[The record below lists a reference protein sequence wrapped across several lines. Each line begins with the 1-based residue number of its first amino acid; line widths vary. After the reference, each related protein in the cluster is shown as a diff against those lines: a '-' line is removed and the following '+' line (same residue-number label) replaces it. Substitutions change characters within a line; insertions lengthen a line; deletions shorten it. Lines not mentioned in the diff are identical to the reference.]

1 MTEKRTPSAVD
12 AVAEEY
18 VDRSLALSHSLALY
32 LGIDGAKGF
41 DDFSPAGLAAHH
53 ELTVETLAKLD
64 EVEASADLDDIDR
77 VTIDA
82 MRDRLGVDRDLY
94 DAGFIHASLN
104 VIASPVQDMRDIFDL
119 MPTATVADWET
130 VDETLAAIPA
140 SVTGYEESLALA
152 KDRGQVAARIQI
164 EKVIDQVQAIAG
176 DESPYLT
183 VIAGADDVAEVPQ
196 TLRDDLA
203 SHAEAARTA
212 FAGLA
217 DFLASELLPVAPENE
232 AAGRAAY
239 ALHSRDFLGA
249 EIDFD
254 ETYAWG
260 LAELERIDAEQR
272 RVAEQ
277 IMPGVDLFDVMKALD
292 KDPERMLV
300 GKEALREWMQGVAD
314 EAIAELGKTHFDI
327 PEPVRT
333 IECMIAPSS
342 TGGIYYT
349 GPTDDFSRPG
359 RMWWSV
365 PEGVTEF
372 ATWQEKTTV
381 YHEGVPGH
389 HLQVGQATYVSDTL
403 NRWRRLMCWVSG
415 HGEGWALY
423 AEKLMADLGY
433 LDDPADYLGMLDSQR
448 LRAARVVLDIGFH
461 LGLEAPESLGG
472 GTWDREKAW
481 QFLTDNVAMDRS
493 FLAFELDR
501 YLGWPGQAPSY
512 KIGQRLWEQFRDEAA
527 AEAGEDFDLKAF
539 HSKALGLG
547 SVGLDTLGRAMRR

>member
-1 MTEKRTPSAVD
+1 MTQKRTPSAVD
-12 AVAEEY
+12 AVAEDY
-18 VDRSLALSHSLALY
+18 VDRSLALSPSLALY
-32 LGIDGAKGF
+32 LGLDGAKGF
-41 DDFSPAGLAAHH
+41 DDFSPTGLAASND
-53 ELTVETLAKLD
+53 LTVETLAKLD
-64 EVEASADLDDIDR
+64 EVEWTSEFDEVDR

-82 MRDRLGVDRDLY
+82 MRDRLGVDRDHFE
-94 DAGFIHASLN
+94 AGNRHASLN
-104 VIASPVQDMRDIFDL
+104 VIASPLQDIRDAFDL
-119 MPTATVADWET
+119 MPTASTEDWEQIAT
-130 VDETLAAIPA
+130 TLAAVPA
-140 SVTGYEESLALA
+140 SVAGYQESLGLA
-152 KDRGQVAARIQI
+152 AEQGRVSARIQV
-164 EKVIDQVQAIAG
+164 EKVIEQARALARPG
-176 DESPYLT
+176 SNFDAL
-183 VIAGADDVAEVPQ
+183 VAGAAAVPE
-196 TLRDDLA
+196 TLQSTLNTG
-203 SHAEAARTA
+203 AEAARA
-212 FAGLA
+212 SFDRLA
-217 DFLASELLPVAPENE
+217 DFLGETLLPQAPENE
-232 AAGRAAY
+232 ACGRDAY

-260 LAELERIDAEQR
+260 LEELARIDAEQR
-272 RVAEQ
+272 EVAEK
-277 IMPGVDLFDVMKALD
+277 ITPGAGLFEVMEMLN
-292 KDPERMLV
+292 KDPARTLH
-300 GKEALREWMQGVAD
+300 GSEALRDWMQQVAD
-314 EAIAELGKTHFDI
+314 EAITELGKSHFDI

-333 IECMIAPSS
+333 IECMIAPSA

-423 AEKLMADLGY
+423 AEKLMADLGF
-433 LDDPADYLGMLDSQR
+433 LDEPGDYLGMLDSQR

-461 LGLEAPESLGG
+461 LGLEAPTSLGG
-472 GTWDREKAW
+472 GIWNREKAW

-527 AEAGEDFDLKAF
+527 AEAGADFDLKAF
-539 HSKALGLG
+539 HTKALGLG
-547 SVGLDTLGRAMRR
+547 SVGLDVLGRAMRR